1 MNHLMPELPE
11 VENVRLLLEGTL
23 HQHVFRN
30 VTINRLDVIKS
41 TRPVPRDRP
50 ARLLVHG
57 ALTALHRHGKRLA
70 LEVDDG
76 RVLEFSLGM
85 SGQLIVEPGGSG
97 DLPKHAHLIWALD
110 HPVTGETSRL
120 IWKDPRRFGGI
131 WAWPDMDTMLERKW
145 SRIGSDALEIE
156 YESFRDRI
164 KRTRR
169 PIKTAL
175 LDQGLIAGIG
185 NIYADEALHRAGVRP
200 RRMSSRVR
208 HRELERLHH
217 SIQVI
222 LTEAIEAGGSTIQ
235 SFKDPRGGEGR
246 YQGAHAVY
254 GRAGEACR
262 TCGTKIR
269 SMTLNGRSTCWCQE
283 CQK

>member
-1 MNHLMPELPE
+1 MPELPE

-23 HQHVFRN
+23 HRHVFRN

-41 TRPVPRDRP
+41 TRPVPADRSG
-50 ARLLVHG
+50 RLLVDG
-57 ALTALHRHGKRLA
+57 SLTALHRHGKRLA

-85 SGQLIVEPGGSG
+85 SGQLLVQSGGSE
-97 DLPKHAHLIWALD
+97 DLPNHAHLIWLLD
-110 HPVTGETSRL
+110 HPTSGETNRL
-120 IWKDPRRFGGI
+120 IWRDPRRFGGI
-131 WAWPDMDTMLERKW
+131 WAWPDMDTMLDRKW
-145 SRIGSDALEIE
+145 SSIGSDALEIE

-175 LDQGLIAGIG
+175 LDQSLIAGIG

-200 RRMSSRVR
+200 RRSSSRIR
-208 HRELERLHH
+208 LRELERLHH

-235 SFKDPRGGEGR
+235 SFKDPRGGEGSN
-246 YQGAHAVY
+246 QGAHAVY

-262 TCGTKIR
+262 TCGATIR
-269 SMTLNGRSTCWCQE
+269 TMTLNGRSTCWCPE

>member
-1 MNHLMPELPE
+1 MKHLMPELPE
-11 VENVRLLLEGTL
+11 VENVRLLLGGTL
-23 HQHVFRN
+23 HGQVFRS

-41 TRPVPRDRP
+41 PRPVPRDRP
-50 ARLLVHG
+50 GRLLVHG
-57 ALTALHRHGKRLA
+57 SLTALHRHGKRLA

-85 SGQLIVEPGGSG
+85 SGQLLVEPDRSE
-97 DLPKHAHLIWALD
+97 DPPNHAHLIWELA
-110 HPVTGETSRL
+110 HPMSGETHRL
-120 IWKDPRRFGGI
+120 IWRDPRRFGGV
-131 WAWPDMDTMLERKW
+131 WAWPDMNTMLERKW
-145 SRIGSDALEIE
+145 AKIGMDALKIE
-156 YESFRDRI
+156 YESFRDLI

-185 NIYADEALHRAGVRP
+185 NIYADEALHRAGIRP
-200 RRMSSRVR
+200 RRMSSRIR
-208 HRELERLHH
+208 LRELERLHH

-222 LTEAIEAGGSTIQ
+222 LAEAIEAGGSTIQ

-254 GRAGEACR
+254 GRAGESCR
-262 TCGTKIR
+262 TCGSMIR
-269 SMTLNGRSTCWCQE
+269 TMTLNGRSTCWCAQ

>member
-1 MNHLMPELPE
+1 
-11 VENVRLLLEGTL
+11 
-23 HQHVFRN
+23 
-30 VTINRLDVIKS
+30 
-41 TRPVPRDRP
+41 
-50 ARLLVHG
+50 
-57 ALTALHRHGKRLA
+57 
-70 LEVDDG
+70 
-76 RVLEFSLGM
+76 
-85 SGQLIVEPGGSG
+85 
-97 DLPKHAHLIWALD
+97 
-110 HPVTGETSRL
+110 
-120 IWKDPRRFGGI
+120 
-131 WAWPDMDTMLERKW
+131 MDTMLERKW
-145 SRIGSDALEIE
+145 SRIGVDALKIE

-175 LDQGLIAGIG
+175 LDQALIAGIG

-208 HRELERLHH
+208 LRELERLHH

-222 LTEAIEAGGSTIQ
+222 LMEAIEAGGSTIQ

-254 GRAGEACR
+254 GRAGEPCR
-262 TCGTKIR
+262 TCGSMIR
-269 SMTLNGRSTCWCQE
+269 TMTLNGRSTCWCPE

>member
-1 MNHLMPELPE
+1 MPELPE

-23 HQHVFRN
+23 HRHVFRS
-30 VTINRLDVIKS
+30 VVINRLDVIKS

-50 ARLLVHG
+50 GRLLVHG
-57 ALTALHRHGKRLA
+57 SLTALHRHGKRLA

-85 SGQLIVEPGGSG
+85 SGQLLVDPGASG
-97 DLPKHAHLIWALD
+97 ETPNHAHLIWTLD
-110 HPVTGETSRL
+110 HPRSGETHRL
-120 IWKDPRRFGGI
+120 IWRDPRRFGGI
-131 WAWPDMDTMLERKW
+131 WAWPDMDAMIERKW
-145 SRIGSDALEIE
+145 SKIGSDALKIE

-175 LDQGLIAGIG
+175 LDQGLIAGVG
-185 NIYADEALHRAGVRP
+185 NIYADEALHRAGIRP

-208 HRELERLHH
+208 LRELEQLHH
-217 SIQVI
+217 AIQVI

-254 GRAGEACR
+254 GRGGESCR
-262 TCGTKIR
+262 TCGSRIR
-269 SMTLNGRSTCWCQE
+269 TMTLNGRSTCWCPE